1 MRSILIAILPV
12 LLPLLLPAQPTT
24 SDSVS
29 VTRQCSA
36 IRELVYQASNRH
48 FEEITES
55 EARTSYGHQTIGT
68 WKFATTRYNVNF
80 QWADASVCFIEHN
93 EESTDSF
100 RNDTWQYIAEYKGL
114 QNVLDAERLF
124 RQLNTQ
130 IEGCRYP
137 LTDSVEVNFIALP
150 LDKLPPERPAALQ
163 IASVYELPLVDF
175 SPKAPSP
182 VNVMVGME
190 KRQKDYRVSLIVE
203 YKRETGSIARR
214 QE

>member
-1 MRSILIAILPV
+1 MRSIFLAI
-12 LLPLLLPAQPTT
+12 LPLLLPAVLQAQSLAP
-24 SDSVS
+24 DSAS

-48 FEEITES
+48 FEEITVS

-80 QWADASVCFIEHN
+80 QWTDASTCYLEHN

-114 QNVLDAERLF
+114 QNVLDAERIF

-137 LTDSVEVNFIALP
+137 LTDSMDVDFIPLP
-150 LDKLPPERPAALQ
+150 LDKLPPERPTALQ
-163 IASVYELPLVDF
+163 IASVYELPMVDF
-175 SPKAPSP
+175 SPKEPSP

-203 YKRETGSIARR
+203 YKRESGVRKL
-214 QE
+214 